1 MDIKAWKIDRQS
13 LAESYES
20 LLNEAETPVID
31 PIELANADRPAG
43 DDHLE
48 MDPQELPDDG
58 LASIPQEAQAL
69 LDELKAPSF
78 DLEMLARERRLSDY
92 IKFLNTLLQGAEEY
106 NSLNSPPEVD

>member
-1 MDIKAWKIDRQS
+1 MDTKAWKKDRES
-13 LAESYES
+13 LTESYES
-20 LLNEAETPVID
+20 LLNDAEAPVVD
-31 PIELANADRPAG
+31 PVELANADRPAG

-48 MDPQELPDDG
+48 MNPHELPDDG
-58 LASIPQEAQAL
+58 LGEIPKEAQAL

-92 IKFLNTLLQGAEEY
+92 IKFLNTLLQGAEEF